1 VRIHHAVRRL
11 LPVALSVVLGTACA
25 SATRNPFE
33 GADAPGS
40 QLHVYVEN
48 RGFNDLRVYARTS
61 RGSEYIGQ
69 VGGNSHLTVTLPWR
83 QLDQISFRLEVV
95 AGRTYTT
102 EALPVQPGQRVEL
115 IVPDNPAN
123 AILRRG

>member
-1 VRIHHAVRRL
+1 MRIHHAVRRL
-11 LPVALSVVLGTACA
+11 LPAALLVVAGTACA
-25 SATRNPFE
+25 PAVRNPFE
-33 GADAPGS
+33 GPDAPGS
-40 QLHVYVEN
+40 QIHVYVEN
-48 RGFNDLRVYARTS
+48 RGFSDLRVYARS
-61 RGSEYIGQ
+61 SHGSDFIGQ
-69 VGGNSHLTVTLPWR
+69 VGGNSHLTVTLSWR

-115 IVPDNPAN
+115 IVPDDPAN

>member
-1 VRIHHAVRRL
+1 VRTHHAFRRL
-11 LPVALSVVLGTACA
+11 LPVALSVVVGTACA
-25 SATRNPFE
+25 AAARNPFE
-33 GADAPGS
+33 GADAAGS
-40 QLHVYVEN
+40 QIQVYVEN

-61 RGSEYIGQ
+61 HGQDYIGQ
-69 VGGNSHLTVTLPWR
+69 VGGNSHLTATLTWR

-102 EALPVQPGQRVEL
+102 EAVPVQPGQRVEL
-115 IVPDNPAN
+115 IIPDDPAN

>member
-1 VRIHHAVRRL
+1 VRTHRAVRRL
-11 LPVALSVVLGTACA
+11 LPVALTVVVGTACA
-25 SATRNPFE
+25 SAARNPFE
-33 GADAPGS
+33 GADSPGA
-40 QLHVYVEN
+40 QIQVYIEN
-48 RGFNDLRVYARTS
+48 RGFNDLRVYARS
-61 RGSEYIGQ
+61 SHGQEYVGQ
-69 VGGNSHLTVTLPWR
+69 VGGNSHLTATLTWR